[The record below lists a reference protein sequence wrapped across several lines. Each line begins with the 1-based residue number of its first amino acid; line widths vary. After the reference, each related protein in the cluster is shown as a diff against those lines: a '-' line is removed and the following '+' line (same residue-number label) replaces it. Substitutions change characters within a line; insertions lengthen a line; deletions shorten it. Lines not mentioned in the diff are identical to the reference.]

1 MEATSSS
8 LLFNS
13 AVRLMAICGESRQTK
28 PVAKAT
34 AQEGDLGSGYRSNRS
49 RRSLTLGG
57 VAKHLQILALIVLA
71 LFLNRVPLQAQPSPP
86 SRPVLFVHGWCGSA
100 YDWAPFFDPNNKYG
114 LPALLPASIYPNQD
128 VYLVEY
134 NRKAKTIGFWKEES
148 PQSGSQTALTY
159 VGVAVPSDVR
169 LFALNFID
177 PNPSSTNPVD
187 PVNVARSS
195 VLNKAYEIAVVA
207 QYIEQLTYSKQIN
220 IIAHSLGGL
229 DARAYVENMASAGDC
244 YDYGS
249 NPGNSFPD
257 YGVTTSACL
266 PGYGPAAYAGDV
278 ANIITLDTPHNG
290 SPLANSWQAGLAGLG
305 YTCQSTTTTNSYE
318 LVPNNVLLNTL
329 NYSGLGL
336 GNNVKVP
343 DSLSTRIQAIEDYD
357 SEAESTWTG
366 LSGALSDDI
375 VPQTSQSIQQNVL
388 GSDNSPYLKDISI
401 PYSSATID
409 GTSGCSAYFGFQ
421 YLGPMIHNLS
431 CLGALSL
438 TGVIAA
444 EQLTN
449 NTVPWISSWSV
460 TPSSVSLGNSFTI
473 QFTATDLST
482 STLSSAQFWR
492 APDANGQPGTWTE
505 LTIQQLSGNGPSPVT
520 YTDKPPT
527 TGAYWYGTELRDSG
541 GNGAWEQS
549 SSPVV
554 VSSGSTSAF
563 ALAVNSSNPSNG
575 VPITTSPSD
584 NSGLGTGN
592 TSFSLTYNQ
601 NAKVTLT
608 APATAGGN
616 SFASWTGCDQ
626 PAAGVKCTVTMTS
639 AKAVTANY
647 SNSAATY
654 RLTVNSSNPSSGV
667 TVIASPADNNEVD
680 AGPTSVTFNYNQ
692 NAQVTLT
699 APATAGGNSFA
710 SWTGCDLA
718 VSNSCTVTLTASRVV
733 TANYATS
740 TSTTQTAHFSYA
752 QLTLV

>member
-1 MEATSSS
+1 
-8 LLFNS
+8 
-13 AVRLMAICGESRQTK
+13 
-28 PVAKAT
+28 VAKAT

-329 NYSGLGL
+329 NY
-336 GNNVKVP
+336 
-343 DSLSTRIQAIEDYD
+343 
-357 SEAESTWTG
+357 
-366 LSGALSDDI
+366 
-375 VPQTSQSIQQNVL
+375 
-388 GSDNSPYLKDISI
+388 
-401 PYSSATID
+401 
-409 GTSGCSAYFGFQ
+409 
-421 YLGPMIHNLS
+421 
-431 CLGALSL
+431 
-438 TGVIAA
+438 
-444 EQLTN
+444 
-449 NTVPWISSWSV
+449 
-460 TPSSVSLGNSFTI
+460 
-473 QFTATDLST
+473 
-482 STLSSAQFWR
+482 
-492 APDANGQPGTWTE
+492 
-505 LTIQQLSGNGPSPVT
+505 
-520 YTDKPPT
+520 
-527 TGAYWYGTELRDSG
+527 
-541 GNGAWEQS
+541 
-549 SSPVV
+549 
-554 VSSGSTSAF
+554 
-563 ALAVNSSNPSNG
+563 
-575 VPITTSPSD
+575 
-584 NSGLGTGN
+584 
-592 TSFSLTYNQ
+592 
-601 NAKVTLT
+601 
-608 APATAGGN
+608 
-616 SFASWTGCDQ
+616 
-626 PAAGVKCTVTMTS
+626 
-639 AKAVTANY
+639 
-647 SNSAATY
+647 
-654 RLTVNSSNPSSGV
+654 
-667 TVIASPADNNEVD
+667 
-680 AGPTSVTFNYNQ
+680 
-692 NAQVTLT
+692 
-699 APATAGGNSFA
+699 
-710 SWTGCDLA
+710 
-718 VSNSCTVTLTASRVV
+718 
-733 TANYATS
+733 
-740 TSTTQTAHFSYA
+740 
-752 QLTLV
+752 